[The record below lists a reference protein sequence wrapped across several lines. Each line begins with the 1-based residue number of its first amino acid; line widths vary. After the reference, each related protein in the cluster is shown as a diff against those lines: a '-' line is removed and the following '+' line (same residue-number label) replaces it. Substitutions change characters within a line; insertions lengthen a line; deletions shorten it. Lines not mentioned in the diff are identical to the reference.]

1 MFKQYLLSL
10 ALLSGAALAAE
21 EPLDEPMMFM
31 KGDITKAQFME
42 RAEQRFARQD
52 TDKDGTLSVAEREAA
67 MAKMHEAMQQSGKA
81 MPGKMGNMGNMRPM
95 QDTTK
100 EQFMAR
106 HEAIFTRMDKNGDG
120 VLDEAERAS
129 ARGRLGQGA
138 MAPAQP

>member
-106 HEAIFTRMDKNGDG
+106 HEAVFTRMDKNGDG

-129 ARGRLGQGA
+129 VKGRLGQG
-138 MAPAQP
+138 MMTPAQQ